1 MEHMLERIANALENL
16 DANKQTIQLSTDDYN
31 NIAWI
36 GEQLHELNKT
46 LTRIADNME
55 AGQ

>member
-46 LTRIADNME
+46 PTRIADNME

>member
-1 MEHMLERIANALENL
+1 MEHLVERIANALENL
-16 DANKQTIQLSTDDYN
+16 DSNKQTIQLSTDDYN

-36 GEQLHELNKT
+36 GEQLQELNKT
-46 LTRIADNME
+46 LTRIADKME